1 MLLLFSMKSDCCPV
15 RERSEKE
22 WSNRIQVRHLCF
34 KALTLRMLYDR
45 LGWERKLLYLVH
57 LRLGKSALPTSNI
70 LLKVVVVK
78 SIMYQV

>member
-1 MLLLFSMKSDCCPV
+1 MEQQNPSPPSLF
-15 RERSEKE
+15 
-22 WSNRIQVRHLCF
+22 QGLH
-34 KALTLRMLYDR
+34 ATMLYDR

-70 LLKVVVVK
+70 LLKVLVVK